1 MGRTVILTP
10 AEAEGKTI
18 LTTYPD
24 YASYGDYGWLMER
37 IRAFK
42 DKSKIIAAFKSVWGR
57 NPTDSEILQ
66 IATAY
71 EKNKSLWGARLKDR
85 KFVSWLQSAI
95 NAVLGKPVVKV
106 DGIFGYQTVAGIMR
120 AQAVKG
126 LKANGILD
134 QATFALLKSAKEAQA
149 IETGTPDL
157 YASQK
162 SSHLWL
168 MVAGGVAVAALLAY
182 ILLKRE

>member
-1 MGRTVILTP
+1 MARTIIVTPSEAQGDVIS
-10 AEAEGKTI
+10 
-18 LTTYPD
+18 TYPD
-24 YASYGDYGWLMER
+24 YASYGEYGWLMER

-57 NPTDSEILQ
+57 KPTDTEILTV
-66 IATAY
+66 ATAY
-71 EKNKSLWGARLKDR
+71 EKNKDIWGDRLKDR
-85 KFVSWLQSAI
+85 KFVAWVQSAI

-106 DGIFGYQTVAGIMR
+106 DGIFGYQTISGIMK
-120 AQAVKG
+120 AQAVRG
-126 LKANGILD
+126 LKVNGILD
-134 QATFALLKSAKEAQA
+134 QATFALLRSAKEDVA
-149 IETGTPDL
+149 ITTGKPDL
-157 YASQK
+157 FASHK